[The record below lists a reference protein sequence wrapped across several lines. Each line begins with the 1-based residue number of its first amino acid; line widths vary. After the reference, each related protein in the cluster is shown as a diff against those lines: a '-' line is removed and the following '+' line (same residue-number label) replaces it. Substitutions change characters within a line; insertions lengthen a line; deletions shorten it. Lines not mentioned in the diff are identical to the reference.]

1 MKRSI
6 FYLLVSSILLLPYFN
21 CVFAQPVG
29 FMSPQ
34 VVKQT
39 QPQCLFSPKGR
50 FVFGQISDSS
60 KDQFMLDTW
69 TGRLWRISESG
80 AVGKFLTPVPYKLE
94 DGKYSPVPTDIAPT
108 VQKENKK

>member
-1 MKRSI
+1 MKK
-6 FYLLVSSILLLPYFN
+6 SSGILLIIILPLWVLSCFN
-21 CVFAQPVG
+21 VVSAQPVG
-29 FMSPQ
+29 IMSPQ

-39 QPQCLFSPKGR
+39 QPQCLSSPKGR

-80 AVGKFLTPVPYKLE
+80 TVGKFLKPVPYKFK
-94 DGKYSPVPTDIAPT
+94 DGTYSPVP
-108 VQKENKK
+108 ENIIGPETKK